1 MTNQLI
7 LLEPDLFDAG
17 AATRTDDRRPTRPD
31 THPTPTARRARGR
44 AAASVDDANE
54 YHLDEHTREVG
65 KAGLAAAR
73 QALAE
78 AVRRAEARSAAEPV
92 AA

>member
-7 LLEPDLFDAG
+7 LLEPDLFDTG
-17 AATRTDDRRPTRPD
+17 ASTKASAPRSGSPLRPPRSSRRSDAVRIADDP
-31 THPTPTARRARGR
+31 
-44 AAASVDDANE
+44 NE

-65 KAGLAAAR
+65 RAGLAAAR
-73 QALAE
+73 RALAE
-78 AVRRAEARSAAEPV
+78 AVRRSEARAVVEPV